1 MPSKRNATAK
11 GKLNGAA
18 RKELNMA
25 ASNAVVERTV
35 VGTNEDTV
43 FGRVTKMWGNGHCQA
58 LVQSNGM
65 RVELHKV
72 RIPRN
77 RLGKK
82 GSTPINMSS
91 VVAIF
96 VGKEFE
102 ASKVRDTD
110 QFDITAILD
119 DKQVRSLV
127 KQSLVPSWF
136 LKNAEEIAA
145 AGPTAVED
153 EGFEWDT
160 SDAESSSAEE
170 AALEA
175 AVEAAAAVAISR
187 AYKGK
192 EKTNVGDALTKKQ
205 LREIK
210 KAVGKVSVGKPTKSA
225 TSHVDVGDED
235 EDVAVPVEALDAEI
249 KRKEDEEFHSTKKVA
264 EKKATD
270 DAAWCDFGAWR
281 STAATVNV
289 AAPAAA
295 PARKADAW
303 IDNI

>member
-25 ASNAVVERTV
+25 ASSAVVERTV

-43 FGRVTKMWGNGHCQA
+43 FGRVTKMWGNGHCQT

-145 AGPTAVED
+145 AGPTVVED

-192 EKTNVGDALTKKQ
+192 EKTTVGDALTKKQ

-210 KAVGKVSVGKPTKSA
+210 KAVGKASVGKPGKSA
-225 TSHVDVGDED
+225 TSHIAVGEED
-235 EDVAVPVEALDAEI
+235 EDAVVPVETLDADI
-249 KRKEDEEFHSTKKVA
+249 KQKEDEEFRATKKVA
-264 EKKATD
+264 EKKVAD
-270 DAAWCDFGAWR
+270 NAAWSDFGAWR
-281 STAATVNV
+281 SNPI

-295 PARKADAW
+295 PTPARKADAW
-303 IDNI
+303 IDTI